1 MLSHRDIL
9 RDVRRALKALPDH
22 PSACEVTRVPGA
34 GTQTIVVR
42 DASGR
47 PLLTLSALAAVWAP
61 VIPGRHQRT
70 LDAVAPRPELPEVPP
85 LAVDPMAP
93 GFRIMRVGDLVFAP
107 DRATWEVGEIT
118 RATDHGAEG
127 EIVRLD
133 LGTRCVVVD
142 RAEITLDAAD
152 LWECAKLP
160 VIPAPITETVRVWV
174 REEEW
179 DTLSDE
185 IREEMSEP
193 IGGSPVEWE
202 GRVGFVTALVPDA
215 EVRTTLRGMLRACG
229 CKLHEGD
236 DPPAVPPKPSKKPRT
251 KKPPHAPPVE
261 PSTRCETIADVDAM
275 IARDDA
281 DAVARESHPIRAL
294 IVHDAGADSLGARK
308 GLHAWSAERTPGAGS
323 QSGGDLAPLVMLWTP
338 ATDSPDVAKL
348 LARYAK
354 VNRPVL
360 DLGVIARSH
369 LNALAPFQP
378 EVRARWNAAHP
389 AHRVSVPE
397 AKKTARKG
405 GAK

>member
-1 MLSHRDIL
+1 MLSHRDIIRAL
-9 RDVRRALKALPDH
+9 RTALKALPEH
-22 PSACEVTRVPGA
+22 PHACDVVAAPGTGTR
-34 GTQTIVVR
+34 TIVVR
-42 DASGR
+42 DSRGR
-47 PLLTLSALAAVWAP
+47 PLLTVSALAAVYAP
-61 VIPGRHQRT
+61 AVPGREQRT
-70 LDAVAPRPELPEVPP
+70 LDELAPRPELPAVPP

-160 VIPAPITETVRVWV
+160 TIAAEAKVRVWIAEGV
-174 REEEW
+174 WDALPNDTR
-179 DTLSDE
+179 DTLAQPDVDSDE
-185 IREEMSEP
+185 IAWGGRAGWVFADVSE
-193 IGGSPVEWE
+193 
-202 GRVGFVTALVPDA
+202 RDA
-215 EVRTTLRGMLRACG
+215 ATLRAIFAAQ
-229 CKLHEGD
+229 KIKHFEGEE
-236 DPPAVPPKPSKKPRT
+236 PPAKRAKKT
-251 KKPPHAPPVE
+251 APAAPVE

-281 DAVARESHPIRAL
+281 AASARESHPIRAL

-308 GLHAWSAERTPGAGS
+308 GLHAWSAEKTPGAGS
-323 QSGGDLAPLVMLWTP
+323 QSGGDNAPLVMLWTP
-338 ATDSPDVAKL
+338 SVDSPDVEKL

-360 DLGVIARSH
+360 DLGVIAGADRH
-369 LNALAPFQP
+369 ALAPFQP

>member
-47 PLLTLSALAAVWAP
+47 PLLTVSALAAVWAP
-61 VIPGRHQRT
+61 VIPGRHQQT

-93 GFRIMRVGDLVFAP
+93 GVRVLRVGDLVFAP
-107 DRATWEVGEIT
+107 DRATWAVGDIERT
-118 RATDHGAEG
+118 ADHGVEG

-133 LGTRCVVVD
+133 LGTRCAVVD
-142 RAEITLDAAD
+142 RTEITLDTAD

-160 VIPAPITETVRVWV
+160 VIPAPITETV
-174 REEEW
+174 
-179 DTLSDE
+179 L
-185 IREEMSEP
+185 
-193 IGGSPVEWE
+193 
-202 GRVGFVTALVPDA
+202 
-215 EVRTTLRGMLRACG
+215 
-229 CKLHEGD
+229 
-236 DPPAVPPKPSKKPRT
+236 
-251 KKPPHAPPVE
+251 E

-308 GLHAWSAERTPGAGS
+308 GLHAWSAEKTPGAGS
-323 QSGGDLAPLVMLWTP
+323 QSGGDCAPLVMLWTP
-338 ATDSPDVAKL
+338 RVESPDVEKL

-354 VNRPVL
+354 VKRPVL
-360 DLGVIARSH
+360 DLEVIASADRH
-369 LNALAPFQP
+369 TLAPFQP
-378 EVRARWNAAHP
+378 DARERWNAAHP
-389 AHRVSVPE
+389 AHRVSVPVTT
-397 AKKTARKG
+397 KTGRKD

>member
-1 MLSHRDIL
+1 
-9 RDVRRALKALPDH
+9 
-22 PSACEVTRVPGA
+22 
-34 GTQTIVVR
+34 
-42 DASGR
+42 
-47 PLLTLSALAAVWAP
+47 
-61 VIPGRHQRT
+61 
-70 LDAVAPRPELPEVPP
+70 
-85 LAVDPMAP
+85 
-93 GFRIMRVGDLVFAP
+93 
-107 DRATWEVGEIT
+107 
-118 RATDHGAEG
+118 
-127 EIVRLD
+127 
-133 LGTRCVVVD
+133 
-142 RAEITLDAAD
+142 
-152 LWECAKLP
+152 
-160 VIPAPITETVRVWV
+160 
-174 REEEW
+174 
-179 DTLSDE
+179 
-185 IREEMSEP
+185 
-193 IGGSPVEWE
+193 
-202 GRVGFVTALVPDA
+202 
-215 EVRTTLRGMLRACG
+215 
-229 CKLHEGD
+229 
-236 DPPAVPPKPSKKPRT
+236 
-251 KKPPHAPPVE
+251 
-261 PSTRCETIADVDAM
+261 M